1 MLIINTIFI
10 VYLVVVC
17 FVYFKTWSII
27 NNNMSSLIE
36 VGRKSN
42 INITKSKLDS
52 AVIIV
57 SILWP
62 FILIGVILS
71 ALFGETK

>member
-27 NNNMSSLIE
+27 NNNMSSLTE
-36 VGRKSN
+36 AGRKSN